1 MFFYRLIFFSG
12 YRRSG
17 RQFEEDETYHIQQQQ
32 PQFGTTQGKSL
43 NSKIRFTTSPT
54 FMRQAWW

>member
-1 MFFYRLIFFSG
+1 MLFYKKNSFFAG

-32 PQFGTTQGKSL
+32 PQFGTTQGKLL

-54 FMRQAWW
+54 FMRQA